1 MLVTPDTLVYRRQHD
16 KERDLPV
23 SAWKQESRTR
33 RIEFDLRLA

>member
-23 SAWKQESRTR
+23 YVETGEQDKADSV
-33 RIEFDLRLA
+33 

>member
-1 MLVTPDTLVYRRQHD
+1 VLVTPDTLVYRGQHD

-23 SAWKQESRTR
+23 SAWKQKSRTR